1 MLEASAPVG
10 GGPKKLMSGHSFFRA
25 DLSVGD
31 RAVLLARRILRPLGR
46 PMNNMLFS
54 WAEPWRGSR
63 SPRDPG
69 FVNPTDVLVDTDVD
83 TLHGEIVACA
93 SGLF

>member
-1 MLEASAPVG
+1 MLEASAPVK

-25 DLSVGD
+25 DLPVGD
-31 RAVLLARRILRPLGR
+31 RTVLPARRIFRPSGR

-63 SPRDPG
+63 SLKDPG
-69 FVNPTDVLVDTDVD
+69 FVNPTV
-83 TLHGEIVACA
+83 C
-93 SGLF
+93 FPY

>member
-1 MLEASAPVG
+1 MPEASAPVG
-10 GGPKKLMSGHSFFRA
+10 GGLKKLMSGRSFFRA
-25 DLSVGD
+25 DLPVGD
-31 RAVLLARRILRPLGR
+31 RTVLPARRIFRPSGR

-69 FVNPTDVLVDTDVD
+69 FVNLTQYHHEITVLP
-83 TLHGEIVACA
+83 
-93 SGLF
+93 